1 MGIEDD
7 IDDLFENMDCDGNG
21 EIDLDEFILH
31 SCDRK
36 ALITDFNLE
45 VTFKEISKRGYII
58 ASNFNMLKNCDEEKI
73 ENDIINFYNCKRV
86 IILYKYNIRWIKNS
100 SINWWWICYEICII

>member
-7 IDDLFENMDCDGNG
+7 IDNLFENMDCDGNG

-36 ALITDFNLE
+36 ALITDLNLDA
-45 VTFKEISKRGYII
+45 TFKELSKKGFVV
-58 ASNFNMLKNCDEEKI
+58 ASNFS
-73 ENDIINFYNCKRV
+73 R
-86 IILYKYNIRWIKNS
+86 
-100 SINWWWICYEICII
+100 

>member
-7 IDDLFENMDCDGNG
+7 IDDLFVNMDCDGNG

-36 ALITDFNLE
+36 ALLTDFNLE
-45 VTFKEISKRGYII
+45 ATFKEISKRGFIV
-58 ASNFNMLKNCDEEKI
+58 ASNFNILKNCDEEKI
-73 ENDIINFYNCKRV
+73 ENDIITFCKSKRV
-86 IILYKYNIRWIKNS
+86 KIF
-100 SINWWWICYEICII
+100 